1 MNDIHYLIISSF
13 EETVSLKWG
22 ITYISFDDLMHS
34 DTRSKFKMFLF
45 KVDDIKCFQDIVSFL
60 ISGGGGEGSFG
71 SCTLHNSMHHNTR
84 NKNIYELHCIGSQK
98 FSRYLVISSFMEPA
112 HRVMTHMY
120 RTHDAR

>member
-60 ISGGGGEGSFG
+60 ISGGGGGGVPLGHVLYTIPCTIIQETRIYMSYIVLDLKSFQD
-71 SCTLHNSMHHNTR
+71 
-84 NKNIYELHCIGSQK
+84 IW
-98 FSRYLVISSFMEPA
+98 
-112 HRVMTHMY
+112 
-120 RTHDAR
+120 